1 MNVLIL
7 GANGMLGPH
16 VVPALEARH
25 RLRLSDINDLDTPHE
40 YLKVDVADV
49 DQVIAA
55 AEGMDAIINLSVL
68 RTDRKLAFDVSAR
81 GCYNMMTAALQHGIR
96 RIINTGP
103 FYAITG
109 PTYERFD
116 HLIGPDVPPQ
126 PGTFLYAHSKSLG
139 HEITRVFAEH
149 HDVYVMNLLFYMFL
163 DAEEQPSESGSP
175 IANLGHD
182 LVPFTVSWRDAA
194 TCFGNALD
202 IELERLPSRCEV
214 FFVSADLPHQ
224 KFSND
229 KARRLLGWEPQDK
242 LDQFWKKTA
251 SPGAPGNG

>member
-1 MNVLIL
+1 MASESTRSQQDRVVVQVSLNL
-7 GANGMLGPH
+7 GGELLRAQRRAANARSAVNATVEALDRQVNRWKSQTYRSERQSRNAPDADT
-16 VVPALEARH
+16 VVEAL
-25 RLRLSDINDLDTPHE
+25 
-40 YLKVDVADV
+40 
-49 DQVIAA
+49 A
-55 AEGMDAIINLSVL
+55 AEELPPSDDEVAVEDPTGDLVRIKQFNMEPMSVEE
-68 RTDRKLAFDVSAR
+68 
-81 GCYNMMTAALQHGIR
+81 AALQMQ
-96 RIINTGP
+96 
-103 FYAITG
+103 YL
-109 PTYERFD
+109 D
-116 HLIGPDVPPQ
+116 H
-126 PGTFLYAHSKSLG
+126 S
-139 HEITRVFAEH
+139 
-149 HDVYVMNLLFYMFL
+149 FYMFL